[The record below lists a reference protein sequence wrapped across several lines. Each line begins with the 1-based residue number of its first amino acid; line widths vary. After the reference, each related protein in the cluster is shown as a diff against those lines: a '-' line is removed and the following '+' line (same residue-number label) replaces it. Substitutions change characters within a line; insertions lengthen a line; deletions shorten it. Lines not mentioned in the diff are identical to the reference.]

1 MPLPYLC
8 NIKSNEMYNLK
19 NKTIMKALVLSVV
32 FALTAVVNA
41 VSGNNVKDFAYN
53 SEKQENGVE
62 TQTVYKVKE
71 GKYLERHLQYN
82 YTHDEKGRVSAKE
95 ILKWNR
101 DTSRFEKQYCLNFSY
116 TDNEVSV
123 EYVAWNSKTNAYA
136 DVKAKAVYQINAM
149 GTSYQSYKWNKKD
162 NSWNL
167 TAEHSTQAEEIML
180 FAENN
185 PSIIFFLQYIPHP

>member
-19 NKTIMKALVLSVV
+19 NKIIMKALVLSVV
-32 FALTAVVNA
+32 FTLTSVVNA

-95 ILKWNR
+95 ILKWNK
-101 DTSRFEKQYCLNFSY
+101 DNSRFEKLYCLNFIY
-116 TDNEVSV
+116 NEVNV
-123 EYVAWNSKTNAYA
+123 EYVAWNNKIGDYT
-136 DVKAKAVYQINAM
+136 DLKAKAVYQMNEQGINYTA
-149 GTSYQSYKWNKKD
+149 YNWDKKE
-162 NSWNL
+162 NTWNL
-167 TAEHSTQAEEIML
+167 TVGQDNRFTL
-180 FAENN
+180 
-185 PSIIFFLQYIPHP
+185 

>member
-1 MPLPYLC
+1 
-8 NIKSNEMYNLK
+8 
-19 NKTIMKALVLSVV
+19 MKALVLSVV

-53 SEKQENGVE
+53 SEKQESGVE

-101 DTSRFEKQYCLNFSY
+101 DNSRFEKQYCLNFSY
-116 TDNEVSV
+116 TDNEVNV

-149 GTSYQSYKWNKKD
+149 GTSYQSYKWKPKAAET
-162 NSWNL
+162 
-167 TAEHSTQAEEIML
+167 TAETAKTTETAERYL
-180 FAENN
+180 
-185 PSIIFFLQYIPHP
+185 